1 MMVKPLNRNYITQHK
16 NTILVYIILAGL
28 FIFASLATDVFLSS
42 RNLKNVL
49 GQAVVLG
56 LVATGQTF
64 VILGGGIDLSVGS
77 IISLTSCL
85 ATGLMMGRDPL
96 ALPVVG
102 LVIVIALFIG
112 AVNGLLIVR
121 TGIPPLIV
129 TLGMMEILQGIVL
142 MYTDA
147 PYGEIAPSLSFI
159 AWGQIGGVPFS
170 ILFLGILIGFGIF
183 VLKRL
188 PVGRHLYAIGGN
200 EETARLSA
208 INTGR
213 IKIYTYM
220 TCSFMAGLCG
230 LFMATRMGMGDP
242 VGGEPFMLDSLVPV
256 LIGGTSLVGGKGG
269 LVGTLGGIFIITIL
283 HNALN
288 LLDVSGYWQWI
299 IQGFIILVAV
309 AIYIKEKF

>member
-1 MMVKPLNRNYITQHK
+1 MREKPLTRNYVTQHK

-102 LVIVIALFIG
+102 LVLVIALLIG
-112 AVNGLLIVR
+112 VVNGLLIVK

-230 LFMATRMGMGDP
+230 FFMATRMGMGDP

-269 LVGTLGGIFIITIL
+269 LVGTLGGIFIITTL

-309 AIYIKEKF
+309 AIYIKEKI